1 MYNIISFFELTVDEW
16 FLNNL
21 PGAQR
26 DNDVIEADEGHG
38 AAILSLRS
46 QVMLKP
52 VVLSYITCAGLL
64 RNRQPMFMQKA
75 HQ

>member
-1 MYNIISFFELTVDEW
+1 MSA

-46 QVMLKP
+46 QVKLKP
-52 VVLSYITCAGLL
+52 VVLSYITSAGLL
-64 RNRQPMFMQKA
+64 RNRQPMFTQKA